1 MTCVLHSWWSRLW
14 SGLVWFLFFSPLA
27 FLRYTGPDLTVYT
40 QHSGLAASV
49 CEEAFVQMCDEDR
62 LIYMYE
68 IQICKGVYCTVM
80 FLLDAHMCVLVPCV
94 SVWVRVLGFM

>member
-1 MTCVLHSWWSRLW
+1 MV
-14 SGLVWFLFFSPLA
+14 SGLVWFLFFFFSFSFPWH
-27 FLRYTGPDLTVYT
+27 FLDTHGQILPQYT

-49 CEEAFVQMCDEDR
+49 CEEAFVQVCDEER

-68 IQICKGVYCTVM
+68 IQICKGVYCTVV

-94 SVWVRVLGFM
+94 SAWVLMLGFM